1 MRVVVA
7 PDKFEGS
14 LRAGQAAEAIAA
26 GLRRARPDAEVVRL
40 PLGDGGAGT
49 LEALLA
55 AGFERVPVRAT
66 GPTGEPADAA
76 IAVQGRRA
84 FVEMAEASGLK
95 RLPGGRRAPLEAT
108 TYGTGELIAA
118 ALDRGARELVLGI
131 GGSATT
137 DGGAGMA
144 AALGAR
150 LLDRDGAE
158 LPPGG
163 AALLRLAR
171 VDVSGLDPRLA
182 EARVTVASDVD
193 NPLVG
198 ERGAAAVYGP
208 QKGAS
213 ESDSEVLDSALTHFV
228 QVLEESVG
236 PEGAAAVYGPQK
248 GAGPDDVLLLDSALR
263 RYARVLADD
272 LGLDLAGTPGAGAA
286 GGLGAGA
293 IAFLGAELRT
303 GIELVLELV
312 GFDQA
317 VAGADLVITGEGKLD
332 AQSLRGKAPVG
343 VARAAAA
350 HGVPVV
356 AVAGVVEVADRELR
370 AAGFEEAHALLELE
384 PDPERAMTEAGPL
397 LERLA
402 ERVGRAWASLP

>member
-14 LRAGQAAEAIAA
+14 LTAGQAAQAIRA
-26 GLRRARPDAEVVRL
+26 GLLRARPDAEVVGL

-49 LEALLA
+49 LEALVA
-55 AGFERVPVRAT
+55 AGFQPVPVLAS
-66 GPTGEPADAA
+66 GPTGEPVQAT
-76 IAVQGRRA
+76 IAVDGPSIGLARRPTSSDPGDLA
-84 FVEMAEASGLK
+84 AHDRDARARLCFVEMAEASGLK
-95 RLPGGRRAPLEAT
+95 RLPGGRRAPLAAT
-108 TYGTGELIAA
+108 TYGTGELLEA
-118 ALDRGARELVLGI
+118 ALDRGVRRLVLGI

-144 AALGAR
+144 AALGVR
-150 LLDRDGAE
+150 FLDDAGDE

-171 VDVSGLDPRLA
+171 VDAAGLDPRLR
-182 EARVTVASDVD
+182 EVEVTVAADVD

-198 ERGAAAVYGP
+198 
-208 QKGAS
+208 
-213 ESDSEVLDSALTHFV
+213 
-228 QVLEESVG
+228 
-236 PEGAAAVYGPQK
+236 PEGAAHVFAPQK
-248 GAGPDDVLLLDSALR
+248 GAGPDEVLLLDSALR
-263 RYARVLADD
+263 RYARVLAAD
-272 LGLDLAGTPGAGAA
+272 LGVDLADTPGAGAA

-293 IAFLGAELRT
+293 IAFLGARIRS

-312 GFDQA
+312 GFNRA
-317 VAGADLVITGEGKLD
+317 VVTADLVVTGEGKLD

-343 VARAAAA
+343 VARAATA

-356 AVAGVVEVADRELR
+356 ALAGVVEVAGRELR
-370 AAGFEEAHALLELE
+370 AAGFEEAHALTELE
-384 PDPERAMTEAGPL
+384 PDPARCMAEAAPL

-402 ERVGRAWASLP
+402 ERVGRAWATLP

>member
-1 MRVVVA
+1 MRVIVA

-14 LRAGQAAEAIAA
+14 LTAGQAAQAIRA
-26 GLRRARPDAEVVRL
+26 GLLRARPDAEVVAL

-49 LEALLA
+49 LEALVA
-55 AGFERVPVRAT
+55 AGFERVPVPAT
-66 GPTGEPADAA
+66 GPTGEPVAAA
-76 IAVQGRRA
+76 IAVDGDRA

-108 TYGTGELIAA
+108 TYGTGELLRA
-118 ALDRGARELVLGI
+118 ALDRGVHEVVLGI

-150 LLDRDGAE
+150 FLDDAGAE

-163 AALLRLAR
+163 VALLRLAR
-171 VDVSGLDPRLA
+171 VDTAGLDPRLRHVA
-182 EARVTVASDVD
+182 VTVAADVD

-198 ERGAAAVYGP
+198 PHGAAHV
-208 QKGAS
+208 
-213 ESDSEVLDSALTHFV
+213 F
-228 QVLEESVG
+228 
-236 PEGAAAVYGPQK
+236 GPQK

-263 RYARVLADD
+263 RYARVVAAD
-272 LGLDLAGTPGAGAA
+272 LGVDVADTPGAGAA

-293 IAFLGAELRT
+293 IAFLGARLRS
-303 GIELVLELV
+303 GIELVLDLV
-312 GFDQA
+312 GFHEA
-317 VAGADLVITGEGKLD
+317 VATADLVVTGEGKLD
-332 AQSLRGKAPVG
+332 GQSLRGKAPVG
-343 VARAAAA
+343 VARAATA

-356 AVAGVVEVADRELR
+356 ALAGVVEVADRELR
-370 AAGFEEAHALLELE
+370 AAGFEEALALTDLE
-384 PDPERAMTEAGPL
+384 PDPARSIAEAAPL

>member
-14 LRAGQAAEAIAA
+14 LTADQAARAIEA
-26 GLRRARPDAEVVRL
+26 GLLRARPDAEVVRL

-49 LEALLA
+49 LAALVA
-55 AGFERVPVRAT
+55 AGFECVPVRAA
-66 GPTGEPADAA
+66 GPTGEPVDAA
-76 IAVQGRRA
+76 IALRGDRA
-84 FVEMAEASGLK
+84 FVEMAEASGLR

-108 TYGTGELIAA
+108 SYGTGELIRA
-118 ALDRGARELVLGI
+118 ALDLGARELVLGI

-144 AALGAR
+144 SALGVR
-150 LLDRDGAE
+150 FLDQAGRS

-171 VDVSGLDPRLA
+171 IDTAGLDPRIRRV
-182 EARVTVASDVD
+182 RVTVAADVD
-193 NPLVG
+193 NPL
-198 ERGAAAVYGP
+198 
-208 QKGAS
+208 
-213 ESDSEVLDSALTHFV
+213 
-228 QVLEESVG
+228 VG

-248 GAGPDDVLLLDSALR
+248 GASPEDVLLLDSALR
-263 RYARVLADD
+263 RYAGALRAD

-293 IAFLGAELRT
+293 IAFLGATLRS
-303 GIELVLELV
+303 GIDLVLELI
-312 GFDQA
+312 GFDAA
-317 VAGADLVITGEGKLD
+317 VTGADLIVTGEGKVD
-332 AQSLRGKAPVG
+332 FQSLRGKAPFG

-356 AVAGVVEVADRELR
+356 VLAGVVEVAERELR
-370 AAGFEEAHALLELE
+370 AAGIEEARALTELE
-384 PDPERAMTEAGPL
+384 PDVERSIAEAEPL

-402 ERVGRAWASLP
+402 ERLGRAWASLP

>member
-14 LRAGQAAEAIAA
+14 LSAGQAAAAIEA
-26 GLRRARPDAEVVRL
+26 GLRRARRDAELVLL

-49 LEALLA
+49 LDALLA
-55 AGFERVPVRAT
+55 AGFRRVPVRAG
-66 GPTGEPADAA
+66 GPTGEPVDAA
-76 IAVQGRRA
+76 IAVDGERA

-95 RLPGGRRAPLEAT
+95 RLPGGRRAPLEAG
-108 TYGTGELIAA
+108 TYGTGELLAA
-118 ALDRGARELVLGI
+118 ALDRGARQIVLGI

-144 AALGAR
+144 TALGAR
-150 LLDRDGAE
+150 LLDRAGAQ

-171 VDVSGLDPRLA
+171 IDTSGLDPRLRQA
-182 EARVTVASDVD
+182 QVTVACDVD

-198 ERGAAAVYGP
+198 PDGAA
-208 QKGAS
+208 
-213 ESDSEVLDSALTHFV
+213 H
-228 QVLEESVG
+228 
-236 PEGAAAVYGPQK
+236 VYGPQK
-248 GAGPDDVLLLDSALR
+248 GAGPDEVLLLDSALR

-272 LGLDLAGTPGAGAA
+272 LGLDLADTPGAGAA

-293 IAFLGAELRT
+293 IAFLGATLRP

-312 GFDQA
+312 GFDRA
-317 VAGADLVITGEGKLD
+317 VAGADLVVTGEGKLD

-356 AVAGVVEVADRELR
+356 ALAGVVEVADRELR
-370 AAGFEEAHALLELE
+370 AAGFEEAHALVELE
-384 PDPERAMTEAGPL
+384 PDPRNSIARAAPL
-397 LERLA
+397 LEHLA

>member
-14 LRAGQAAEAIAA
+14 LSAGQAAAAIEA

-49 LEALLA
+49 LEALVA
-55 AGFERVPVRAT
+55 AGFERVPVAAT
-66 GPTGEPADAA
+66 GPTGEPLAAA
-76 IAVQGRRA
+76 IAVDGARA

-108 TYGTGELIAA
+108 TYGTGELVRA
-118 ALDRGARELVLGI
+118 ALDHGAETLVLGI

-137 DGGAGMA
+137 DGGSGMA

-150 LLDRDGAE
+150 FLDRDGAD

-163 AALLRLAR
+163 AALLRLAH
-171 VDVSGLDPRLA
+171 VDVAGLDPRLRQV
-182 EARVTVASDVD
+182 RVTVASDVD
-193 NPLVG
+193 NPL
-198 ERGAAAVYGP
+198 
-208 QKGAS
+208 
-213 ESDSEVLDSALTHFV
+213 T
-228 QVLEESVG
+228 G
-236 PEGAAAVYGPQK
+236 PEGAAHVYGPQK

-272 LGLDLAGTPGAGAA
+272 LGQDVAGVPGAGAA

-293 IAFLGAELRT
+293 IAFLGV
-303 GIELVLELV
+303 ELVLELI

-317 VAGADLVITGEGKLD
+317 VEGADLVVTGEGKLD
-332 AQSLRGKAPVG
+332 GQSLRGKAPVG

-356 AVAGVVEVADRELR
+356 ALAGAVEVADRELR
-370 AAGFEEAHALLELE
+370 AAGFEEGHALAELE
-384 PDPERAMTEAGPL
+384 PDPRRSMAEAAPL

-402 ERVGRAWASLP
+402 ERVGRAWGSLP

>member
-7 PDKFEGS
+7 PGKFEGS
-14 LRAGQAAEAIAA
+14 LSAGQAAAAIEA
-26 GLRRARPDAEVVRL
+26 GLHRARPDAEVVRL

-49 LEALLA
+49 LDALVA
-55 AGFERVPVRAT
+55 AGFERVPVLAT
-66 GPTGEPADAA
+66 GPAGEPVEAA
-76 IAVQGRRA
+76 IATDGERV
-84 FVEMAEASGLK
+84 FVEMAEASGLE
-95 RLPGGRRAPLEAT
+95 RLPAGRRAPLEAS
-108 TYGTGELIAA
+108 TYGTGELLRA

-137 DGGAGMA
+137 DGGAGMG

-150 LLDRDGAE
+150 LLDRAGAE

-171 VDVSGLDPRLA
+171 IDLSGLDPRL
-182 EARVTVASDVD
+182 RQVHVTVACDVD

-198 ERGAAAVYGP
+198 PEGAAHVYGP
-208 QKGAS
+208 QKGAR
-213 ESDSEVLDSALTHFV
+213 
-228 QVLEESVG
+228 
-236 PEGAAAVYGPQK
+236 
-248 GAGPDDVLLLDSALR
+248 PDDVVLLDSALR
-263 RYARVLADD
+263 RYARVLEND
-272 LGLDLAGTPGAGAA
+272 LGLDLAAIPGAGAA

-293 IAFLGAELRT
+293 IAFLGADLRP

-317 VAGADLVITGEGKLD
+317 VAGADLVVTGEGRLD

-356 AVAGVVEVADRELR
+356 ALAGVVEVAGRELR
-370 AAGFEEAHALLELE
+370 AAGFEEAHALLDLE
-384 PDPERAMTEAGPL
+384 PDPERSIAQAAPL

>member
-14 LRAGQAAEAIAA
+14 LSAGQAAAAIEA

-49 LEALLA
+49 LEALVA
-55 AGFERVPVRAT
+55 AGFERVPVAAT
-66 GPTGEPADAA
+66 GPTGEPLAAA
-76 IAVQGRRA
+76 IAVDGARAAGPRRA

-108 TYGTGELIAA
+108 TYGTGELVRA
-118 ALDRGARELVLGI
+118 ALDHGAETLVLGI

-137 DGGAGMA
+137 DGGSGMA

-150 LLDRDGAE
+150 FLDRDGAD

-171 VDVSGLDPRLA
+171 IDVASLDSRLA
-182 EARVTVASDVD
+182 GVRITVASDVD
-193 NPLVG
+193 NPL
-198 ERGAAAVYGP
+198 
-208 QKGAS
+208 
-213 ESDSEVLDSALTHFV
+213 T
-228 QVLEESVG
+228 G
-236 PEGAAAVYGPQK
+236 PEGAAHVYGPQK

-272 LGLDLAGTPGAGAA
+272 LGQDVAGRPGAGAA

-312 GFDQA
+312 GFDKA
-317 VAGADLVITGEGKLD
+317 VVGADLVITGEGKLD

-343 VARAAAA
+343 VARAAAG

-356 AVAGVVEVADRELR
+356 AVAGAVEVADRELR

-384 PDPERAMTEAGPL
+384 PDPRRSMAEAARL

>member
-14 LRAGQAAEAIAA
+14 LGAGQAAGAIEA

-55 AGFERVPVRAT
+55 AGFDRVPVRVT
-66 GPTGEPADAA
+66 GPTGEPVEAA
-76 IAVQGRRA
+76 IAVDGERAAGGPGGSSLAPRRA

-108 TYGTGELIAA
+108 TYGTGELIRA
-118 ALDRGARELVLGI
+118 ALDGGARELVLGI

-150 LLDRDGAE
+150 LLDRDGAD

-163 AALLRLAR
+163 AALLRLER
-171 VDVSGLDPRLA
+171 IDVAGLDPRLGSVK
-182 EARVTVASDVD
+182 VTVACDVD
-193 NPLVG
+193 NPL
-198 ERGAAAVYGP
+198 
-208 QKGAS
+208 
-213 ESDSEVLDSALTHFV
+213 
-228 QVLEESVG
+228 VG

-312 GFDQA
+312 GFDRA
-317 VAGADLVITGEGKLD
+317 VAGADLVVTGEGKLD

-356 AVAGVVEVADRELR
+356 AVAGAVEVADRELR

-384 PDPERAMTEAGPL
+384 PDPERAMAEAAPL

-402 ERVGRAWASLP
+402 ERVGRAWSSLP

>member
-7 PDKFEGS
+7 PARFKGS
-14 LRAGQAAEAIAA
+14 LGAGQAAAAIQT
-26 GLRRARPDAEVVRL
+26 GLRRARPDAEVIRL
-40 PLGDGGAGT
+40 PVGDGGVGT

-55 AGFERVPVRAT
+55 AGFGRAPAAAT
-66 GPTGEPADAA
+66 GPTGEPVAA
-76 IAVQGRRA
+76 AVAVDGPRA
-84 FVEMAEASGLK
+84 FVEAAQACGPE
-95 RLPGGRRAPLEAT
+95 RLPGGRPAPLDAT
-108 TYGTGELIAA
+108 TRGVGELLAA
-118 ALDRGARELVLGI
+118 ALDLGAREVVLGT
-131 GGSATT
+131 GASAAT

-150 LLDRDGAE
+150 LLDRQGAD

-171 VDVSGLDPRLA
+171 IDTSGLDPRLHGV
-182 EARVTVASDVD
+182 RVTVACDVD
-193 NPLVG
+193 LPL
-198 ERGAAAVYGP
+198 
-208 QKGAS
+208 
-213 ESDSEVLDSALTHFV
+213 
-228 QVLEESVG
+228 VG
-236 PEGAAAVYGPQK
+236 PEGAAQADAPAK

-272 LGLDLAGTPGAGAA
+272 LGLDPAATPGAGAA

-293 IAFLGAELRT
+293 VAFLGAELRP
-303 GIELVLELV
+303 GIEPVLELT
-312 GFDQA
+312 GFERA
-317 VAGADLVITGEGKLD
+317 VDGADLVVTGEGRLD
-332 AQSLRGKAPVG
+332 ARSLGGGAPLG
-343 VARAAAA
+343 VAQVAAG

-356 AVAGVVEVADRELR
+356 ALAGEVNVADRELR

-384 PDPERAMTEAGPL
+384 PDPARAMPEAGPL

>member
-14 LRAGQAAEAIAA
+14 LTAGQAAQAIQA
-26 GLRRARPDAEVVRL
+26 GLQRARPDAEVVTL

-49 LEALLA
+49 LEALVA
-55 AGFERVPVRAT
+55 AGFQRVPVAAT
-66 GPTGEPADAA
+66 GPTGEPVKAA
-76 IAVQGRRA
+76 IAVDGDRC

-95 RLPGGRRAPLEAT
+95 RLPGGRRARLEAT
-108 TYGTGELIAA
+108 TYGTGELLRA
-118 ALDRGARELVLGI
+118 ALDRGARTVVLGI

-150 LLDRDGAE
+150 FLDDAGAE

-163 AALLRLAR
+163 AALLRLAH
-171 VDVSGLDPRLA
+171 VDTAGLDPRL
-182 EARVTVASDVD
+182 RRVQVTVAADVD

-198 ERGAAAVYGP
+198 PDGAA
-208 QKGAS
+208 
-213 ESDSEVLDSALTHFV
+213 
-228 QVLEESVG
+228 QVF
-236 PEGAAAVYGPQK
+236 GPQK
-248 GAGPDDVLLLDSALR
+248 GAGPDEVLLLDSALR
-263 RYARVLADD
+263 RYARVLTAD
-272 LGLDLAGTPGAGAA
+272 LGVDLAETPGAGAA

-293 IAFLGAELRT
+293 ITFLGARIRA
-303 GIELVLELV
+303 GIKLVLELV
-312 GFDQA
+312 GFDQE
-317 VAGADLVITGEGKLD
+317 VATADLVVTGEGKLD

-343 VARAAAA
+343 VARAATA

-356 AVAGVVEVADRELR
+356 ALAGVVEVADRELR
-370 AAGFEEAHALLELE
+370 AAGFEEAHALSELE
-384 PDPERAMTEAGPL
+384 PDPARSMAEAAPL

-402 ERVGRAWASLP
+402 ELVGRAWATLP

>member
-14 LRAGQAAEAIAA
+14 LTAGQAAQAIQA
-26 GLRRARPDAEVVRL
+26 GLLRARPDAEVIGL

-49 LEALLA
+49 LEALVA
-55 AGFERVPVRAT
+55 AGFRRVPVPAT
-66 GPTGEPADAA
+66 GPTGEPVEAA
-76 IAVQGRRA
+76 IAVEGKRS

-95 RLPGGRRAPLEAT
+95 RLPGGRRAPLAAT
-108 TYGTGELIAA
+108 TYGTGELVRA
-118 ALDRGARELVLGI
+118 ALDLGVRELALGI

-150 LLDRDGAE
+150 FLDADGAE

-171 VDVSGLDPRLA
+171 VDTAGLDPRLR
-182 EARVTVASDVD
+182 EVEVTVAADVD

-198 ERGAAAVYGP
+198 
-208 QKGAS
+208 
-213 ESDSEVLDSALTHFV
+213 
-228 QVLEESVG
+228 
-236 PEGAAAVYGPQK
+236 PEGAAHVFAPQK
-248 GAGPDDVLLLDSALR
+248 GAGPDEVLLLDSALR
-263 RYARVLADD
+263 RYARVLAAD
-272 LGLDLAGTPGAGAA
+272 LGVDLADTPGAGAA

-293 IAFLGAELRT
+293 IAFLGARLRS

-312 GFDQA
+312 GFHRA
-317 VAGADLVITGEGKLD
+317 VAGADLVVTGEGKLD
-332 AQSLRGKAPVG
+332 AQTLRGKAPVG
-343 VARAAAA
+343 VARAANA

-356 AVAGVVEVADRELR
+356 ALAGAVEVADRELR
-370 AAGFEEAHALLELE
+370 AAGFEEAHALSELE
-384 PDPERAMTEAGPL
+384 ADPERSMAEAAAL

>member
-14 LRAGQAAEAIAA
+14 LRAGQAAEAIEA

-55 AGFERVPVRAT
+55 AGFDRVPVRAT
-66 GPTGEPADAA
+66 GPTGEPVDAA
-76 IAVQGRRA
+76 IAVDGERVAGGPGGASPAPRRA

-108 TYGTGELIAA
+108 TYGTGELIQA
-118 ALDRGARELVLGI
+118 ALDGGARELVLGI

-144 AALGAR
+144 VALGAR
-150 LLDRDGAE
+150 LLDRDGAD

-163 AALLRLAR
+163 AALLRLER
-171 VDVSGLDPRLA
+171 IDVAGLDPRLGSVK
-182 EARVTVASDVD
+182 VTVACDVD
-193 NPLVG
+193 NPL
-198 ERGAAAVYGP
+198 
-208 QKGAS
+208 
-213 ESDSEVLDSALTHFV
+213 
-228 QVLEESVG
+228 VG

-312 GFDQA
+312 GFDRA

-343 VARAAAA
+343 VARAAGA

-356 AVAGVVEVADRELR
+356 AVAGAVEVADRELR

-384 PDPERAMTEAGPL
+384 PDPERAMAEAAPL

-402 ERVGRAWASLP
+402 ERVGRAWSSLP

>member
-1 MRVVVA
+1 MRVIVA

-14 LRAGQAAEAIAA
+14 LTAGQAARAIRA
-26 GLRRARPDAEVVRL
+26 GLLRARPDAEVVGL
-40 PLGDGGAGT
+40 PVGDGGAGT
-49 LEALLA
+49 LEALVA
-55 AGFERVPVRAT
+55 AGFERVPVPAS
-66 GPTGEPADAA
+66 GPTGEPVAAA
-76 IAVQGRRA
+76 IAVQGDRS

-108 TYGTGELIAA
+108 TYGTGELLRA
-118 ALDRGARELVLGI
+118 ALDRGVREVVLGI

-150 LLDRDGAE
+150 FLDQAGAE

-171 VDVSGLDPRLA
+171 VDTAGLDPRL
-182 EARVTVASDVD
+182 RHVVVTVAADVD

-198 ERGAAAVYGP
+198 PQGAAHV
-208 QKGAS
+208 
-213 ESDSEVLDSALTHFV
+213 F
-228 QVLEESVG
+228 
-236 PEGAAAVYGPQK
+236 GPQK

-263 RYARVLADD
+263 RYARVLAAD
-272 LGLDLAGTPGAGAA
+272 LGVDVADIPGAGAA

-293 IAFLGAELRT
+293 IAFLGARLRS
-303 GIELVLELV
+303 GIELVLDLV
-312 GFDQA
+312 GFHEA
-317 VAGADLVITGEGKLD
+317 VATADLVVTGEGKLD
-332 AQSLRGKAPVG
+332 GQSLRGKAPVG
-343 VARAAAA
+343 VARAATA

-356 AVAGVVEVADRELR
+356 ALAGVVEVADRELR
-370 AAGFEEAHALLELE
+370 AAGFEEALALTDLE
-384 PDPERAMTEAGPL
+384 PDPARSIAEAAPL

>member
-14 LRAGQAAEAIAA
+14 LTAGQAAQAIRA
-26 GLRRARPDAEVVRL
+26 GLLRARPDAEVVGL

-55 AGFERVPVRAT
+55 AGFERVPVAAS
-66 GPTGEPADAA
+66 GPTGEPVQAA
-76 IAVQGRRA
+76 IAVRDDRC

-95 RLPGGRRAPLEAT
+95 RLPGGGRAPLEAT
-108 TYGTGELIAA
+108 TYGTGELIRA
-118 ALDRGARELVLGI
+118 ALDRGVRRLVLGI

-150 LLDRDGAE
+150 FLDDAGDE
-158 LPPGG
+158 LPRGG
-163 AALLRLAR
+163 AALLRLAT
-171 VDVSGLDPRLA
+171 VDTAGLDPRLR
-182 EARVTVASDVD
+182 EVEVTVAADVD

-198 ERGAAAVYGP
+198 
-208 QKGAS
+208 
-213 ESDSEVLDSALTHFV
+213 
-228 QVLEESVG
+228 
-236 PEGAAAVYGPQK
+236 PEGAAHVFGPQK
-248 GAGPDDVLLLDSALR
+248 GAGPDQVLLLDSALR
-263 RYARVLADD
+263 RYGRVFAVDLGVDLAD
-272 LGLDLAGTPGAGAA
+272 TPGAGAA

-293 IAFLGAELRT
+293 IAFLGARIRS

-317 VAGADLVITGEGKLD
+317 VAAADLVVTGEGKLD

-343 VARAAAA
+343 VARAATA
-350 HGVPVV
+350 HGVPVI
-356 AVAGVVEVADRELR
+356 ALAGVVEVAGRELR
-370 AAGFEEAHALLELE
+370 AAGFEEAHALTELE
-384 PDPERAMTEAGPL
+384 PDPARCMAEAAPL

-402 ERVGRAWASLP
+402 ERVGRTWATLP